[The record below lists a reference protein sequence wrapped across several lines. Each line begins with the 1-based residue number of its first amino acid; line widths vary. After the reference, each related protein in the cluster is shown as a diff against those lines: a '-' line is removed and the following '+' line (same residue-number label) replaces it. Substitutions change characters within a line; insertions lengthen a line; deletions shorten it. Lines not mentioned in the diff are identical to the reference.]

1 MISGNTSLPFH
12 FKDEEITALVQELDL
27 EVIRVQMSATRIVE
41 SSGRGTKITTKG
53 IKAAKYHDRT

>member
-1 MISGNTSLPFH
+1 M
-12 FKDEEITALVQELDL
+12 DEEITALVQELDL
-27 EVIRVQMSATRIVE
+27 EVIRVQMSPTRIVE